1 MEPIR
6 RILVPVDFSECSR
19 EALQRAL
26 AFAKPIGASLEVLHV
41 WMVPAYVSPTLAIQ
55 IAQSKDTTTLEA
67 LGREEAQQQM
77 SRFLATLELPAEV
90 PITPRVEAGEPLSV
104 VLARA
109 KDADLIIAGTHGRTG
124 FSHFLL
130 GSVAEKIVRLSE
142 KPVLTIRS
150 LAGHPDAATQKAVKN
165 LEFPPKR
172 IVVPVDFS
180 SSSKL
185 ALEAALSLQ
194 TMLGASVEV
203 LHAVTHVPIEGAE
216 LLVSGYAGESKTPFR
231 EWARSRA
238 DEEMK
243 AFLATVKGAERAA
256 VRVSLGEPVQT
267 VLDEAASGR
276 HDLVVIGTHGRTGV
290 SRLIMGSVAERIV
303 RRSPCPVL
311 TVREPHAPAT

>member
-19 EALQRAL
+19 EALHRAI
-26 AFAKPIGASLEVLHV
+26 AFARPFHASLDVLHV

-55 IAQSKDTTTLEA
+55 IAQTKDTTTLEA
-67 LGREEAQQQM
+67 IGREEAEEQM
-77 SRFLATLELPAEV
+77 SRFLESIERPTDV
-90 PITPRVEAGEPLSV
+90 PITPTVEAGEPLGV
-104 VLARA
+104 VLARS
-109 KDADLIIAGTHGRTG
+109 KDADLVIAGTHGRTG
-124 FSHFLL
+124 LSHFLL

-150 LAGHPDAATQKAVKN
+150 LTGHPDAPTQKIAKN
-165 LEFPPKR
+165 LQFPPKR
-172 IVVPVDFS
+172 ILVPVDFS

-185 ALEAALSLQ
+185 ALEAALSVQ
-194 TMLGASVEV
+194 TMLGAKVEV

-243 AFLATVKGAERAA
+243 AFLASVKGGERAD
-256 VRVSLGEPVQT
+256 VRVLLGEPVAT
-267 VLDEAASGR
+267 VLEESTSGR
-276 HDLVVIGTHGRTGV
+276 YDLVVIGTHGRTGV

-311 TVREPHAPAT
+311 TVREPHAAA